1 MKSIKTPTGHDK
13 DPDDNGKICQEATH
27 PLREKSSGLE
37 LLQSVGNDED
47 PEEENDGQEE
57 DVVTVATAGPNHFPA
72 SFATKEHRK

>member
-13 DPDDNGKICQEATH
+13 DPDDYSKICQEATH

-37 LLQSVGNDED
+37 LLQSVSNDED

-57 DVVTVATAGPNHFPA
+57 DVVTVSTAGPNHFPA
-72 SFATKEHRK
+72 SFATKEQ